1 MSKFAIC
8 DNRPPNF
15 TSEIKFI
22 GSYIKVWLGAMTNFR
37 PKSQPF
43 TSSETATPR
52 GRFRTSTPLFL
63 KGTRWSFHG
72 PMLYLLYTSPLGD
85 IVREHGLSF
94 HFYADDSQLYTSFA
108 CNDTSDLVA
117 AKQRLENCVADINLW
132 MTANKL
138 KLNND
143 KSEFLFLHSRFR
155 HSLPPPTISV
165 GMENIRPSQQAR
177 NLGVIFDDTM
187 SLSPH
192 VNTIV
197 KGAFYQI
204 RNISKIRKYI
214 STSTTEI
221 LIHSFVSS
229 KLDFCNSLL
238 FGAQKRDIA
247 KLQSVQNEAARI
259 IAGLKKR
266 DHITEALRDLHWLPV
281 KERIVFKINLIT
293 FKTLNGSGP
302 RYLEDILKFYHQAR
316 TLRSSRDH
324 LRLEE
329 PNLNMKTYGQRAFS
343 AAAPR
348 LWNKLP
354 FEIRACSDVNL
365 FKSKLKTFLFK
376 KKMTF
381 SFVIFDFV
389 FVFDFVFFCFCFCF
403 CFCFFLSFLRCVQ

>member
-1 MSKFAIC
+1 MLLLLDLSAAFDTVDHEILLGRLSSRFGIKGNAL
-8 DNRPPNF
+8 DWLRSYLTDRTQLVKVDYASSTVRPLHWGVPQ
-15 TSEIKFI
+15 
-22 GSYIKVWLGAMTNFR
+22 GSVL
-37 PKSQPF
+37 
-43 TSSETATPR
+43 
-52 GRFRTSTPLFL
+52 
-63 KGTRWSFHG
+63 G

-108 CNDTSDLVA
+108 CNDTPDLMA
-117 AKQRLENCVADINLW
+117 EKQRLENCVADINLW

-138 KLNND
+138 MLNND
-143 KSEFLFLHSRFR
+143 KSEFLFLYFRSR
-155 HSLPPPTISV
+155 HPLMPPPTISV
-165 GMENIRPSQQAR
+165 GKEKNRPSR

-197 KGAFYQI
+197 KGAFYHI

-214 STSTTEI
+214 SKSTTEI

-229 KLDFCNSLL
+229 KSDFCDSLL
-238 FGAQKRDIA
+238 FGAQKRDIV
-247 KLQSVQNEAARI
+247 KLQSVQNVAARI

-266 DHITEALRDLHWLPV
+266 DHITETLRDLHWLPV
-281 KERIVFKINLIT
+281 EERIVFKINLIT

-302 RYLEDILKFYHQAR
+302 RYREDILKFYHQSR

-329 PNLNMKTYGQRAFS
+329 PNFNMKTNGQRAFFV
-343 AAAPR
+343 AAPR

-354 FEIRACSDVNL
+354 FEVRACSDVNL

-376 KKMTF
+376 K
-381 SFVIFDFV
+381 VYDI
-389 FVFDFVFFCFCFCF
+389 
-403 CFCFFLSFLRCVQ
+403 